1 MLMGLVCF
9 VHMPTLILHT
19 ENNVCFR
26 LRAGADQ
33 RHGGD
38 ECVCFYTGLLICSLC
53 VCVCVLTLTSSCE
66 SVYVPIVCCF
76 PST

>member
-1 MLMGLVCF
+1 MGLVCF

-53 VCVCVLTLTSSCE
+53 VCVCVC
-66 SVYVPIVCCF
+66 
-76 PST
+76 